1 MSADRQRPR
10 PIPRAKNQASQPY
23 VFTLERREGTSGA
36 YSPWAIAVI
45 ELGATSVALR
55 LKAADGGAHTEVDA
69 FPLELGGAARF
80 FKEDLPQLGRAN
92 AEVTRNTPS
101 IFFVLGE
108 IAKRFNMR
116 GIAVFR
122 GRATSPLLHASSPDE
137 RIQSAADAEFAARC
151 ADMVATGDDAIRR

>member
-1 MSADRQRPR
+1 MSADRPRPR

-23 VFTLERREGTSGA
+23 VFTLERREGTSGT

-45 ELGATSVALR
+45 ELDATSVALR
-55 LKAADGGAHTEVDA
+55 LKSADGRAHTTTGTY
-69 FPLELGGAARF
+69 PLEPGGAVRF

-92 AEVTRNTPS
+92 GEVTRNTPS

-108 IAKRFNMR
+108 IGKRFNIQ
-116 GIAVFR
+116 GIGVFR

-137 RIQSAADAEFAARC
+137 RIQAAADAEFAARC
-151 ADMVATGDDAIRR
+151 ADMLPTGGDDIPR